1 MYDSWSGSSVSEL
14 NSREAILRRLK
25 QEDTMI
31 RSAVARLKACY
42 KNRKRIREAVR
53 RNSLLSVF
61 VV

>member
-14 NSREAILRRLK
+14 NSREVILRRLK
-25 QEDTMI
+25 QENTMI
-31 RSAVARLKACY
+31 RSAAARLKACY